1 MRKIF
6 IICSV
11 LLLLGQTPVT
21 SKTIPFLSL
30 RCERK
35 DKKPIHP
42 NKGKAPMRMPEISL
56 DGTTLSF
63 QPHHPEYI
71 INIVHDGEV
80 VFSSVVPADAPQYEL
95 PDYISGE
102 CIIQFLTGNYCF
114 WAEIEL

>member
-21 SKTIPFLSL
+21 AKDIIFLSL
-30 RCERK
+30 RCERM
-35 DKKPIHP
+35 DKKPILP
-42 NKGKAPMRMPEISL
+42 DKSKAPVRMPEICL

-63 QPHHPEYI
+63 QPYHPEYI
-71 INIVHDGEV
+71 INIVQDGEV
-80 VFSSVVPADAPQYEL
+80 VFASVVPADATQFEL

-102 CIIQFLTGNYCF
+102 CIIQFMIGDYCF
-114 WAEIEL
+114 WGETEL

>member
-11 LLLLGQTPVT
+11 LFLLGQTPVT
-21 SKTIPFLSL
+21 AKNIPFLSL
-30 RCERK
+30 RCERM
-35 DKKPIHP
+35 DKKSIHP
-42 NKGKAPMRMPEISL
+42 DRGKAPMRMPEIGL
-56 DGTTLSF
+56 DGTTLFF

-71 INIVHDGEV
+71 INIVQDGEV
-80 VFSSVVPADAPQYEL
+80 VFTSVVPADAAQYEL

-102 CIIQFLTGNYCF
+102 CIIQFLTGDYCF